1 MCAADAA
8 GAPAAGSSIRYA
20 HSCLAPRCGP
30 KHGHAE
36 ACRVAA
42 GPSRAPRPSASSV
55 RRLQVPHRDPA
66 GHALHCPQAGRGRRQ
81 LGVGHRGRVLCVLAR
96 GERYLPRERHAAGH
110 HHHRVQRVR
119 SVGRSPASRLS
130 KLRGA
135 APVGQLGVHA
145 GLEVPP
151 LLERRVCAG
160 QALLLRE
167 PLVRWRRQ
175 AGGVAAAEPA
185 QLAGARQGRR
195 REASARG
202 SHAERRAE
210 PLCDGGCG
218 CWAAPG
224 QMRHR
229 RRVARVAVVRG
240 ATGLEKVPALEVP
253 GGKRHRAA
261 NG

>member
-1 MCAADAA
+1 MRTKIWPCR
-8 GAPAAGSSIRYA
+8 GLPCSSRA
-20 HSCLAPRCGP
+20 
-30 KHGHAE
+30 
-36 ACRVAA
+36 
-42 GPSRAPRPSASSV
+42 SRAPRPSASSV
-55 RRLQVPHRDPA
+55 RRLRCLTAIRPGTHCIAPKPA
-66 GHALHCPQAGRGRRQ
+66 VDGDNWASGIEDEYFA
-81 LGVGHRGRVLCVLAR
+81 
-96 GERYLPRERHAAGH
+96 Y
-110 HHHRVQRVR
+110 
-119 SVGRSPASRLS
+119 SPAASGTCRVSATQRDTIITVYNECGRWGARQPLAFQNSEVSCSHPRLPEIACDAGDERDTTS
-130 KLRGA
+130 PAGA

-202 SHAERRAE
+202 GHAERRAE
-210 PLCDGGCG
+210 PRCDGGCG

-224 QMRHR
+224 QMRHH
-229 RRVARVAVVRG
+229 RRVGRVAVVRG